1 MIYLKYTTI
10 PLYYPGR
17 IAGRM
22 AAPPPPTQ
30 KAPFF
35 QVFFLPDFGCFS
47 YSILKV
53 EKVGKSQKSRKSRKL
68 PKSAKSQESLD
79 FLRVGKVGKLFESRR
94 VGQVSLLNILCI
106 VFRVG
111 IGVRCNHMFLLIGI
125 TKVVFTEEDT

>member
-1 MIYLKYTTI
+1 M

-17 IAGRM
+17 IAGRI

-35 QVFFLPDFGCFS
+35 QVFFLPDFGCFY

-53 EKVGKSQKSRKSRKL
+53 EKVGKSQKSRKLRK
-68 PKSAKSQESLD
+68 STKSQESLD
-79 FLRVGKVGKLFESRR
+79 LLRVGKVGKLLESRR

-111 IGVRCNHMFLLIGI
+111 IGVRCNHMLLLVGVA
-125 TKVVFTEEDT
+125 KVVFTEEDT